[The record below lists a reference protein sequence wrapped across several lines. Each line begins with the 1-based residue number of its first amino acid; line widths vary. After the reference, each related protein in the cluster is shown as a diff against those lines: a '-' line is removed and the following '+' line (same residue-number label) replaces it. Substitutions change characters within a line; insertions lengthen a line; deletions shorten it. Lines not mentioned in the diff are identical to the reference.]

1 MRLTKSTSGLW
12 VLSLGLLVSA
22 NSAAAQLVGIDR
34 DTGNLYEIAT
44 SDASLSLIGSTGI
57 AAPGPYLGSLEFA
70 ADGFLYGVTTSANAA
85 LPTLY
90 RINPTNAA
98 TVPVGTLGVSAFEGG
113 LTFDGQGTAYATNS
127 GTSGSALLYT
137 LNMGTGAAAIVGTLA
152 IAGPGG
158 TSISAGYDINGL
170 GTRSDGMLVGID
182 RVSNSLL
189 LIDPTTALTT
199 LLAPLGPTAG
209 GIGGLVVNG
218 NVGYFVTA
226 GVNADTPG
234 TNELYSFDPF
244 TGAHTAIGMFD
255 NNQIVNGFSGL
266 AYISEPA
273 SVALLAFGALAMLR
287 RRK

>member
-1 MRLTKSTSGLW
+1 MRLTQTALSLW
-12 VLSLGLLVSA
+12 VLSLGLLIPA
-22 NSAAAQLVGIDR
+22 NGATAQLVGIDR

-44 SDASLSLIGSTGI
+44 SDASLTLIGATGI

-85 LPTLY
+85 LPTLF
-90 RINPTNAA
+90 RINPANAA
-98 TVPVGTLGVSAFEGG
+98 TTAVGSLGVSAFEGG
-113 LTFDGQGTAYATNS
+113 LTFDAQGTAYASNS
-127 GTSGSALLYT
+127 GSSGSALLYT
-137 LNMGTGAAAIVGTLA
+137 MDMSTGAASIIGTLA
-152 IAGPGG
+152 VAGPGG
-158 TSISAGYDINGL
+158 TSIAAGYDINGL

-189 LIDPTTALTT
+189 LIDPGTALTT
-199 LLAPLGPTAG
+199 VLAPLGPTAG

-218 NVGYFVTA
+218 SIGYFVTA

-244 TGAHTAIGMFD
+244 TGAHAAVGMFD
-255 NNQIVNGFSGL
+255 NNLIVNGFSGL
-266 AYISEPA
+266 AYIPEPA
-273 SVALLAFGALAMLR
+273 SMALLALGALVMLR